1 MLGTATPHTRWLA
14 PQQGSGWVVAG
25 QHTATA
31 ALRQRWASHSRQ
43 QTRQR
48 FMLKYALRN
57 LRCNTTKIKF
67 ENLIEGNKG
76 SFEINNCTQSMAKLY
91 STVYAT
97 LVKASSTD
105 SFRFGA
111 VSSPKGFAGIPY
123 QITPII
129 FSSSGAPA
137 TFMISV
143 GSMPKA
149 PVIHF
154 EPTPSSARDCIKF
167 CAAQATVA

>member
-1 MLGTATPHTRWLA
+1 
-14 PQQGSGWVVAG
+14 
-25 QHTATA
+25 
-31 ALRQRWASHSRQ
+31 
-43 QTRQR
+43 
-48 FMLKYALRN
+48 MLKYASWN

-76 SFEINNCTQSMAKLY
+76 SFEINNCTQSMAKMY

-123 QITPII
+123 QITPIR
-129 FSSSGAPA
+129 SA
-137 TFMISV
+137 T
-143 GSMPKA
+143 
-149 PVIHF
+149 
-154 EPTPSSARDCIKF
+154 KF
-167 CAAQATVA
+167 HATDYLAKLL